1 MMYLE
6 FINKD
11 QFMPPEIFLLLG
23 AQSAWRDPN
32 DELLGQI
39 SRLGGIGPLPEH
51 IAFCRF
57 NSFKRL
63 DEWESHFQSDA
74 HRIDRRMHAK
84 HKAIE
89 HWRAGCYDELIPA
102 SKHLNCPCYYLE
114 ILAPSKE
121 LNEPRF
127 RAVLAEKGQRIGA
140 TIEFA
145 IRRIGGLGP
154 DPRDIIVWSVTP
166 GSDVRELSSAC
177 GFGIAA
183 SGFYENFRGAMVQ

>member
-11 QFMPPEIFLLLG
+11 RWLPAEIFFSLG
-23 AQSAWRDPN
+23 GQSAWRDPN

-39 SRLGGIGPLPEH
+39 SRLAGIGPLPEH

-57 NSFKRL
+57 NSFERL
-63 DEWESHFQSDA
+63 DEWEHHFRSDA
-74 HRIDRRMHAK
+74 HRSDLRMHAK

-102 SKHLNCPCYYLE
+102 SRHLDSSRYYLE
-114 ILAPSKE
+114 FLYHSKQ
-121 LNEPRF
+121 LNEPHF
-127 RAVLAEKGQRIGA
+127 RSALTDKGQQSGA

-154 DPRDIIVWSVTP
+154 DPSDLVVWSMTRICAV
-166 GSDVRELSSAC
+166 SDLSTSC
-177 GFGIAA
+177 GLSVAA
-183 SGFYENFRGAMVQ
+183 AGFYGNFGGMK